1 MQIKVYVRIGPCC
14 YSKCASLVTSDGND
28 LAWVVTVRYLGVFVT
43 RSKHFSC
50 SFDNANANRSF
61 YRCFNSVFGKIGRLA
76 SEEVVLHLIKSKC
89 VPVLLYVVCMSW
101 KPVR

>member
-43 RSKHFSC
+43 RSKHF
-50 SFDNANANRSF
+50 F
-61 YRCFNSVFGKIGRLA
+61 V
-76 SEEVVLHLIKSKC
+76 HLIMPRDHSTD
-89 VPVLLYVVCMSW
+89 VLTQSLV
-101 KPVR
+101 K